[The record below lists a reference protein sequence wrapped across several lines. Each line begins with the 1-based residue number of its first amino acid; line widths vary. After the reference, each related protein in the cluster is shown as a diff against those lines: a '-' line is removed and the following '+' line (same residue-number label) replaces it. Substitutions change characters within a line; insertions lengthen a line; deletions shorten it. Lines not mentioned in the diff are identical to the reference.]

1 MGSKRAKRIK
11 RKSGQDKF
19 TPVVAPAAPKTEQTA
34 LPGARFCRISGVM
47 LMLGGIL
54 SAAITFYAMSQV
66 RQMSEAE
73 FIAMTARAGQT
84 PALYLIGIILTSV
97 AGVFQFLF
105 GFTAWRQA
113 ENPFY
118 GKKLIIMG
126 VFLIALQTGIQLYM
140 MQGSGVQPLELVYGA
155 ILPVFLIWGGARNLR
170 FAKAHPDYPAPE
182 LPKLF
187 GARDTKDKQ

>member
-11 RKSGQDKF
+11 RKSGQNSF
-19 TPVVAPAAPKTEQTA
+19 TQAVPAVPTAPQQRAV
-34 LPGARFCRISGVM
+34 PGARFCRISGVM

-66 RQMSEAE
+66 RQMSEAQL
-73 FIAMTARAGQT
+73 IAMTARAGQT

-105 GFTAWRQA
+105 GFAAWRQA

-118 GKKLIIMG
+118 GKKLVIMG
-126 VFLIALQTGIQLYM
+126 AFLIALETGIQLYM
-140 MQGSGVQPLELVYGA
+140 MQGSGGIQPLELVYGA
-155 ILPVFLIWGGARNLR
+155 ILPVFLIWGGVRNMR

-187 GARDTKDKQ
+187 GARDKDKK